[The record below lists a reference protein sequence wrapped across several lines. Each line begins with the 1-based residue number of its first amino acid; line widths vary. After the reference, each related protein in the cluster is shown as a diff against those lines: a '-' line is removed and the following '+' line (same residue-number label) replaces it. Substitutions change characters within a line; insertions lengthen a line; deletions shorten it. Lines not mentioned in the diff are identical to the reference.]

1 MKLIIDISDITYDS
15 IMARDWKNAGWL
27 FSEELKAIHDGT
39 PLDGVLQEIRQE
51 INDEFLRCDAN
62 AWSDVA
68 KGLLSARCIIDKKIK
83 DLVKESEE
91 K

>member
-1 MKLIIDISDITYDS
+1 MVELMSSSRKMFADGIAYNEGLTDYANKYKQTLQ
-15 IMARDWKNAGWL
+15 RD
-27 FSEELKAIHDGT
+27 
-39 PLDGVLQEIRQE
+39 VLQEIRQE

-83 DLVKESEE
+83 ELSE
-91 K
+91 